1 MPTVDEVLDLLDSR
15 LDEAHLTALADRV
28 HLSRFHLHRLLTAS
42 LGEPPGALR
51 RRLLLERAAHRL
63 ATTGDTVVEVAV
75 AAGYDS
81 PDGFTRAFSRAFGMT
96 PSDYR
101 RAGRL
106 RHRIPAPSGIHF
118 HPPGGL
124 ALSALE
130 RSDSMDVLVR
140 MVDHHLDTTAAI
152 LDRLDA
158 VPDALDTP
166 ITLSVEGID
175 EAPTLRSTCDRLVRQ
190 LEQWVTALEGGT
202 SIPAGETSPEGL
214 RRRLDAVAP
223 RFRSS
228 VLAPV
233 TEGQAESAFV
243 DLTCDPPQTFTLGGV
258 VAHVLTFA
266 AVRRTIAIGAL
277 ESAGVGDLGSGD
289 PMTAVGG
296 TGSDASKV
304 RRRFEPAR

>member
-1 MPTVDEVLDLLDSR
+1 MPTVDEVLDLLGER
-15 LDEAHLTALADRV
+15 LDEADLDALARRV
-28 HLSRFHLHRLLTAS
+28 HLSRFHLHRLLSAA
-42 LGEPPGALR
+42 LGEPPGALK

-63 ATTGDTVVEVAV
+63 ATTGDTVVDVAI

-81 PDGFTRAFSRAFGMT
+81 PDGFSRAFGRAFGVR

-101 RAGRL
+101 RSGRV
-106 RHRIPAPSGIHF
+106 RHRIPAASGIHF

-124 ALSALE
+124 TLSALV
-130 RSDSMDVLVR
+130 RSDPMDTLVR

-158 VPDALDTP
+158 VPTALDSP

-190 LEQWVTALEGGT
+190 LEQWVIALEGGT
-202 SIPAGETSPEGL
+202 SVPSGDTTPAGL
-214 RRRLDAVAP
+214 RTRLTAVAP
-223 RFRSS
+223 RFRSAG
-228 VLAPV
+228 VAPV
-233 TEGQAESAFV
+233 ADGEAESTFV

-258 VAHVLTFA
+258 LAHVLTFA

-277 ESAGVGDLGSGD
+277 ETAGVTDLGSGD
-289 PMTAVGG
+289 PMAAVGG
-296 TGSDASKV
+296 TGADASTV
-304 RRRFEPAR
+304 RRRFEQP

>member
-1 MPTVDEVLDLLDSR
+1 MATVDEVMDLLGTR
-15 LDEAHLTALADRV
+15 LDEADLDALAQRV
-28 HLSRFHLHRLLTAS
+28 HLSRFHLHRLLTAA

-63 ATTGDTVVEVAV
+63 VTTDETVVDLSV

-81 PDGFTRAFSRAFGMT
+81 PDGFTRAFSRAFGMP

-101 RAGRL
+101 RTGRV

-124 ALSALE
+124 ALPALV
-130 RSDSMDVLVR
+130 RSDPMDTLVR
-140 MVDHHLDTTAAI
+140 MLDHHLDTTAAVLAR
-152 LDRLDA
+152 LDR
-158 VPDALDTP
+158 VPDALDRP

-190 LEQWVTALEGGT
+190 LEQWVVALEGGT
-202 SIPAGETSPEGL
+202 SIPAGDATPAGL
-214 RRRLDAVAP
+214 RRRLEAVAP
-223 RFRSS
+223 RFREQ
-228 VLAPV
+228 VVAQV
-233 TEGQAESAFV
+233 VAGNAESTFL

-258 VAHVLTFA
+258 LAHVLTFA

-277 ESAGVGDLGSGD
+277 ETAGVGDLGSGD
-289 PMTAVGG
+289 PMAYVGG
-296 TGSDASKV
+296 AGPDASTV
-304 RRRFEPAR
+304 HRRFDEP